1 MFALV
6 DCNNFY
12 CSCERVFDPSLRDR
26 PLAVLSNNDGII
38 IARSNEVKAMG
49 IAMGTPY
56 FKARD
61 ELARNGVTVFSSNYA
76 LYADMSRRVM
86 ATLADFTP
94 EMEIYSIDEAF
105 LRLDPLGGESLTQI
119 GMKIR
124 QRVGKWTGI
133 PVSVGIAPTKTL
145 AKVAN
150 HYAKKHPET
159 GGVFMLASADSPSD
173 SPTARPSA
181 SPTASP
187 STREVLQWTEVTD
200 VWGIGRRW
208 GAKLIG
214 KGIRTAADLAS
225 MSDSQITSTMNVLA
239 RKTAMELRGQ
249 PCMDLEQ
256 APPAK
261 TIVRSR
267 SFGRPA
273 TELDEICQ
281 AVSTYTE
288 WAAARLRKNRQL
300 ASLLQVFMHM
310 NRHSNSTAQYRPSA
324 LHAFADPTC
333 DVMELVAAAVAMAK
347 RIYRPGYSYKK
358 AGVMLSGLELAANH
372 VGSLFADHEQTAR
385 SAERQATI
393 DRINARYGKDT
404 LHLASSGLKKPWSM
418 NRAHLSPRY
427 TTSWPELINV

>member
-12 CSCERVFDPSLRDR
+12 CSCERVFDPSLRRR
-26 PLAVLSNNDGII
+26 PVAVLSNNDGII

-56 FKARD
+56 FKARED
-61 ELARNGVTVFSSNYA
+61 LARRNVAVFSSNYT

-86 ATLADFTP
+86 ATLAEFTP
-94 EMEIYSIDEAF
+94 DLEIYSIDAAF
-105 LRLDPLGGESLTQI
+105 PSLDPLGGEGLAQL
-119 GMKIR
+119 GREIR
-124 QRVGKWTGI
+124 RRVGRWTGI

-159 GGVFMLASADSPSD
+159 GGVFMLASADSS
-173 SPTARPSA
+173 TA
-181 SPTASP
+181 
-187 STREVLQWTEVTD
+187 REVLEWTAVTD

-214 KGIRTAADLAS
+214 KGIRTAADFAR
-225 MSDSQITSTMNVLA
+225 MSDSQVQSTMNVLA
-239 RKTAMELRGQ
+239 RQTAMELRGQ
-249 PCMDLEQ
+249 PCMELEQQ

-267 SFGRPA
+267 SFGKLA
-273 TELDEICQ
+273 TGLDEICQ

-288 WAAARLRKNRQL
+288 WAAARLRKNHQL
-300 ASLLQVFMHM
+300 ASLLQVYMHT
-310 NRHSNSTAQYRPSA
+310 NRHSKTACQYSPSA
-324 LHAFADPTC
+324 LHAFIEPTC
-333 DVMELVAAAVAMAK
+333 DAAELVTAGAALAR

-372 VGSLFADHEQTAR
+372 MGSLFADHDKSKR
-385 SAERQATI
+385 SADRLATI

-404 LHLASSGLKKPWSM
+404 LHLASSGLKKTWSM
-418 NRAHLSPRY
+418 NRGHLSPRY
-427 TTSWPELINV
+427 TTSWSELKRV